1 MTYSVQWQ
9 LVGLSERLLDSG
21 CLDDSFDEYSAAI
34 TALDGFLRTYSEVG
48 RDRERGYWWARRSA
62 DADLELRLWIDPKG

>member
-9 LVGLSERLLDSG
+9 LVGLSERLQDSA

-34 TALDGFLRTYSEVG
+34 TALYGFLRTYSEVG
-48 RDRERGYWWARRSA
+48 RDRERGY
-62 DADLELRLWIDPKG
+62 